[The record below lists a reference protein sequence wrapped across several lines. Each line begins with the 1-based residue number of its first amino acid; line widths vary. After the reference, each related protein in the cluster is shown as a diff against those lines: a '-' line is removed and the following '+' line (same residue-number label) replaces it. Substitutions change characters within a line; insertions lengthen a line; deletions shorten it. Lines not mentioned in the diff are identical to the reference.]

1 MGTKN
6 EVARRMRG
14 FIRSEKGNV
23 AMLFALACLA
33 IFPLVGFA
41 IDLSR
46 VMVEKHKLQMATDAA
61 ALAAA
66 HDAFATEEQ
75 RLEVVEA
82 HLNHLEEDIGREIEY
97 DFSQDAEGR
106 ISLVTRIEVNTTIA
120 KIMGRDT
127 VGVTV
132 RSDAVEGGA
141 DIEVAMILDITGSMS
156 GNRITALKEASEDL
170 VDIVVKDEQEPYY
183 SKLSMVPYS
192 VAVNVGDYA
201 EDVRGDIIP
210 GRSITAASW
219 QVGAQKNI
227 TGITR
232 ANPAVV
238 TSNGHG
244 FSNGDR
250 VWISGVNGMTQVN
263 NKVYTVSNVSANTFR
278 LQSTNSSGWSNYNNS
293 GIIRKCLNTN
303 CEVQVTAEDHGLSD
317 DEHVWITGV
326 NGMTQINRTTHATW
340 VVDDV
345 TDDTFDL
352 VGSVG
357 PSYGAYTNGG
367 TSYCTV
373 TGCEYYRFNNASNGA
388 QRVHRISTCATE
400 RTGDEAYT
408 DVSAGDDPVGYGYMS
423 TANPCP
429 TNELVPLTDDKDLLH
444 DAIDDLVIGGST
456 AAHLGAAWGFYTLSP
471 DFGSIFPEDSQPA
484 TFGRPKLYKFAVFMT
499 DGDFNSSF
507 CRSVLSRTSTSG
519 SGSTADQINCDS
531 ENGTSFVQAAEYCT
545 AMKEAGIK
553 IYTVGFEVGNLQAA
567 RDALTAC
574 ATSPQ
579 YAYFAS
585 GSAELVEVFQTIG
598 RDINEVRLVK

>member
-6 EVARRMRG
+6 EVARRIRG
-14 FIRSEKGNV
+14 FFRSDKGNV

-41 IDLSR
+41 VDLSR

-66 HDAFATEEQ
+66 HDAFMDAED
-75 RLEVVEA
+75 RLEVIEA

-97 DFSQDAEGR
+97 DFSQDEEGR
-106 ISLVTRIEVNTTIA
+106 ISLTTRIQVNTTIA
-120 KIMGRDT
+120 QIMGRET

-141 DIEVAMILDITGSMS
+141 DIEVAMIIDITGSMS
-156 GNRITALKEASEDL
+156 GNRITALREAAADL

-183 SKLSMVPYS
+183 SKVSMVPYS

-201 EDVRGDIIP
+201 EDVRGSIIP
-210 GRSITAASW
+210 GRSISAASW

-250 VWISGVNGMTQVN
+250 VWISGVSGMTQVN
-263 NKVYTVSNVSANTFR
+263 NKVFTVSNANTNTFR
-278 LQSTNSSGWSNYNNS
+278 LQSTNSSGYSNYKNG

-303 CEVQVTAEDHGLSD
+303 CEVQVTADNHGLSD
-317 DEHVWITGV
+317 DDHVWITGV
-326 NGMTQINRTTHATW
+326 NGMTQINQSTHATW

-367 TSYCTV
+367 TSFCTV

-388 QRVHRISTCATE
+388 QRLHRISTCATE

-408 DVSAGDDPVGYGYMS
+408 DVSAEDDPVGYGYMS

-429 TNELVPLTDDKDLLH
+429 TNEIVPLTDDKDVLH

-471 DFGSIFPEDSQPA
+471 DFGSILPEDSQPA

-531 ENGTSFVQAAEYCT
+531 ENGTSFVQAAAYCT
-545 AMKEAGIK
+545 AMKDAGIK
-553 IYTVGFEVGNLQAA
+553 VYTVGFEVGNLQAA
-567 RDALTAC
+567 RNALTAC

-585 GSAELVEVFQTIG
+585 GSAELVEVFQK
-598 RDINEVRLVK
+598 VKTH